1 MTPLPWSVRIYIA
14 GMVLLVTCLAIP
26 ALLRADP
33 LAPSDLILAV
43 VLGGL
48 MMIAWLEPFPLS
60 FKRKLYLDTSVV
72 VAAILLL
79 QPGVAMIAVGA
90 GTLLAQVI
98 RRQGLAQSAF
108 NAAQTM
114 LQAGVGGIIVTGA
127 DGRINADS
135 VGDPPVLALVLIASA
150 VIFLISNVCVATAI
164 ALETGTSPF
173 RLWLNTVRHAS
184 REEIYT
190 YLAQVGLGIIAAILI
205 DVAPWTL
212 PLLVGL
218 VIVIAVL
225 LKRNI
230 ELRRRAEDNLQM
242 SDASLAEAQRLAR
255 LGQLGVGPRNRRRS
269 LVRRDIPNLGSG
281 PWCGQADVRCVSAR
295 RSS

>member
-108 NAAQTM
+108 NAAQTKQVPERDM
-114 LQAGVGGIIVTGA
+114 YCFT
-127 DGRINADS
+127 
-135 VGDPPVLALVLIASA
+135 
-150 VIFLISNVCVATAI
+150 CV
-164 ALETGTSPF
+164 
-173 RLWLNTVRHAS
+173 
-184 REEIYT
+184 
-190 YLAQVGLGIIAAILI
+190 
-205 DVAPWTL
+205 
-212 PLLVGL
+212 
-218 VIVIAVL
+218 
-225 LKRNI
+225 
-230 ELRRRAEDNLQM
+230 
-242 SDASLAEAQRLAR
+242 
-255 LGQLGVGPRNRRRS
+255 
-269 LVRRDIPNLGSG
+269 
-281 PWCGQADVRCVSAR
+281 DVRCRTRHPDALAR
-295 RSS
+295 RPIDVKRTAGQSHFDWTGSQLSADGGDGGCTGAGATGAGQAGATFPDAQLDRSVLDRCNVDVDPLRKQRIALDLRPERLKIDGIGVLLDKENDVGIANVDRDAILERSPGDRHGFGIDRICERNFFPTQSEDCPCRLPPRHRGPSR